1 MLYFYDWIEFL
12 VKLVYIFMI
21 IVISLVMLM
30 LVFRNFRIIANK
42 INMNFVIKIFI
53 EIKRISYFLI
63 KLMLGV
69 VIFLFLNYNRYVYYR
84 VGLTMTYG
92 YVFIYAFALVV
103 MLWRIWAVNGLIFIL
118 RHFLPLGIEGLLKI
132 FIPVLEVI
140 GVIIRP
146 ITLAIRLATNI
157 SCGHVVLLIF
167 RFFAFNV
174 ANYLVISIR
183 ILLFGLYFIEFLVCA
198 IQAYV
203 FWRLIYIYLIE
214 IEV

>member
-1 MLYFYDWIEFL
+1 MIIIFSLVILFL
-12 VKLVYIFMI
+12 VFI
-21 IVISLVMLM
+21 
-30 LVFRNFRIIANK
+30 NFRLIANK
-42 INMNFVIKIFI
+42 LNIYFIIKIFI

-63 KLMLGV
+63 KLILGI
-69 VIFLFLNYNRYVYYR
+69 VIFLFLNYNRYIYYR
-84 VGLTMTYG
+84 VGLSINYG
-92 YVFIYAFALVV
+92 YVFIYAFRLVLV
-103 MLWRIWAVNGLIFIL
+103 LWTVWAVNNLIRIL
-118 RHFLPLGIEGLLKI
+118 RHFLPVGIEGLLKL
-132 FIPVLEVI
+132 FIPVLEVV

-157 SCGHVVLLIF
+157 RCGHVVLLIF

-183 ILLFGLYFIEFLVCA
+183 VLLFGLYFIEFSVRV

-203 FWRLIYIYLIE
+203 FWRLIYIYIIE